1 MPSLTRQRT
10 GRTGYAFGY
19 IDGGVTPCP
28 DILHNVSSISLFV
41 LIIKFIYFSTTL
53 FTPSLHT
60 QVRVRAVSRMYG
72 EGPWSMETRIDA
84 FDVERESR
92 EEEEARKLYE
102 MLERRIEART
112 RLEAL
117 LSQVR
122 EGSSS
127 ISYISNPPCYIEQ
140 TIHFLLYRLSPPPHS
155 ISSHTCSIN
164 ILLI

>member
-1 MPSLTRQRT
+1 
-10 GRTGYAFGY
+10 
-19 IDGGVTPCP
+19 
-28 DILHNVSSISLFV
+28 
-41 LIIKFIYFSTTL
+41 
-53 FTPSLHT
+53 
-60 QVRVRAVSRMYG
+60 
-72 EGPWSMETRIDA
+72 METRIDA

-122 EGSSS
+122 
-127 ISYISNPPCYIEQ
+127 
-140 TIHFLLYRLSPPPHS
+140 
-155 ISSHTCSIN
+155 CSIN